1 MTSDL
6 GGLIDASRAWGPL
19 AVFLRLALAATVGI
33 VVGAEREHKNKIA
46 GVKTHVLVCLG
57 SAMAMVAGEYL
68 LHQFPDARAD
78 IARIGAQVVSGVGF
92 LGVGTIMVTG
102 RNEVQGL
109 STAAGLW
116 VCACI
121 GLAAGAGYVEGTLIA
136 LAFVLF
142 TFVVLS
148 RVDIWLHRGDR
159 SVDVYVEL
167 EDGFGAREL
176 VESLRSLR
184 CDFSNLTLM
193 RDSEGR
199 LGGAATLTLSR
210 PDGTE
215 KDTLISSLMR
225 VDGVSFAEEIG

>member
-1 MTSDL
+1 ML
-6 GGLIDASRAWGPL
+6 GVDGLFAL
-19 AVFLRLALAATVGI
+19 ARDWSAVAVLLRLALAAAVGI

-57 SAMAMVAGEYL
+57 SAMAMIVSEYL

-78 IARIGAQVVSGVGF
+78 LARIGAQVVSGVGF

-136 LAFVLF
+136 MVFVLF

-148 RVDIWLHRGDR
+148 RVDAWVHKSERTI
-159 SVDVYVEL
+159 DVYVEL
-167 EDGFGAREL
+167 EEGFGVREL
-176 VESLRSLR
+176 VQSLRSQR
-184 CDFSNLTLM
+184 YDYSNLSLM

-199 LGGAATLTLSR
+199 LGGAVALTLRR
-210 PDGTE
+210 PGGGE
-215 KDTLISSLMR
+215 KDGPLVMLQR
-225 VDGVSFAEEIG
+225 LDCVAFADEIG

>member
-1 MTSDL
+1 MPL
-6 GGLIDASRAWGPL
+6 GVDGLFALVRDWS
-19 AVFLRLALAATVGI
+19 AVAVLLRLALAAAVGI

-57 SAMAMVAGEYL
+57 SAMAMIVSEYL
-68 LHQFPDARAD
+68 LHQFPSARAD
-78 IARIGAQVVSGVGF
+78 LARIGAQVVSGVGF

-136 LAFVLF
+136 MVFVLF

-148 RVDIWLHRGDR
+148 RVDTWVHKNERTI
-159 SVDVYVEL
+159 DVYVEL
-167 EDGFGAREL
+167 EEGLGVREL
-176 VESLRSLR
+176 VQSLRAQR
-184 CDFSNLTLM
+184 YDYSNLSLM
-193 RDSEGR
+193 RDGEGR
-199 LGGAATLTLSR
+199 LGGAVALTLRR
-210 PDGTE
+210 PIEGE
-215 KDTLISSLMR
+215 KDGPLVMLQR
-225 VDGVSFAEEIG
+225 LDCVAFADEIG